1 MTVSRVDS
9 PLWHFTKELIWRII
23 SVMKNQTQAWVVI
36 DKIQRMKT
44 WVEESKVEE
53 AMGWVE

>member
-1 MTVSRVDS
+1 MAVSRVDF
-9 PLWHFTKELIWRII
+9 PLWRFTKELIWRII

-53 AMGWVE
+53 AMEWVE